1 MDFKITRGLENKVFS
16 TGVKFA
22 AYGGFGLTTEEEES
36 LIADFGA
43 PVIDLGAIVFNGK
56 FSVGAD
62 RRVVVDDADGE
73 EVSFILNSKKVDV
86 DKSFEVSYSIDAKK
100 VPDTEVK
107 AVLKSKELV
116 AEAKCVLF
124 EAKVKE
130 ALGNAIDALKA
141 KRTTFESG
149 AVDFT
154 A

>member
-62 RRVVVDDADGE
+62 RRVVVDDAAGE
-73 EVSFILNSKKVDV
+73 EVSFILNSKKVNV

>member
-1 MDFKITRGLENKVFS
+1 MPILIHGKQCIHIKRLCLILFK
-16 TGVKFA
+16 
-22 AYGGFGLTTEEEES
+22 
-36 LIADFGA
+36 
-43 PVIDLGAIVFNGK
+43 GK

-62 RRVVVDDADGE
+62 RRVVVDDTAGE
-73 EVSFILNSKKVDV
+73 EVSFILNSKKVNV

>member
-1 MDFKITRGLENKVFS
+1 MDFKVTRGLENKVFS
-16 TGVKFA
+16 TAVKFA
-22 AYGGFGLTTEEEES
+22 AYGGFGLTTEEEEA

-43 PVIDLGAIVFNGK
+43 PVIDIGSIDFKGK

-62 RRVVVDDADGE
+62 RRVIVDDVAGE
-73 EVSFILNSKKVDV
+73 EVSFVLNSKKVDV
-86 DKSFEVSYSIDAKK
+86 DKSFEAVYNIDAKK

-107 AVLKSKELV
+107 TILKSKELV

-130 ALGNAIDALKA
+130 ALGVAIDALKA

>member
-1 MDFKITRGLENKVFS
+1 M
-16 TGVKFA
+16 
-22 AYGGFGLTTEEEES
+22 
-36 LIADFGA
+36 
-43 PVIDLGAIVFNGK
+43 
-56 FSVGAD
+56 
-62 RRVVVDDADGE
+62 
-73 EVSFILNSKKVDV
+73 

-130 ALGNAIDALKA
+130 ALGNVIDALKA

>member
-1 MDFKITRGLENKVFS
+1 MDFKVTRELENKVFS

-62 RRVVVDDADGE
+62 RRVVVDDAAGE
-73 EVSFILNSKKVDV
+73 EVSFILNSKKVNV

>member
-1 MDFKITRGLENKVFS
+1 MDFKVTRELENKVFS

-22 AYGGFGLTTEEEES
+22 AYGGFGLTTEEEEA

-43 PVIDLGAIVFNGK
+43 PVIDLGAIEFKGK
-56 FSVGAD
+56 FAVGAD
-62 RRVVVDDADGE
+62 RRVVVDDAAGE
-73 EVSFILNSKKVDV
+73 EVSFILNSKKVNV